1 MLLAETMP
9 RAKMLDLVATSLL
22 ARSSQLTRS
31 LMRLGS
37 HELSRTEVGLL
48 STLEGGPRRITELAA
63 TEALAQPS
71 VSKLVDRLEERGL
84 VTRQRDSAD
93 GRVVMVGISVTGKRQ
108 LDAARHEVRSALGA
122 SLVELDD
129 ADLATL
135 VGAAEVLERLIG
147 MLQ

>member
-1 MLLAETMP
+1 MLLTEPAS
-9 RAKMLDLVATSLL
+9 RAHLLDLVATSLL
-22 ARSSQLTRS
+22 ARSSQLTRA

-71 VSKLVDRLEERGL
+71 VSKLVDRLEMRAL
-84 VTRQRDSAD
+84 VTRQRDPED
-93 GRVVMVGISVTGKRQ
+93 GRVVMVAICDEGEQRLS
-108 LDAARHEVRSALGA
+108 AARHEVRSALRT

-129 ADLATL
+129 ADLITL
-135 VGAAEVLERLIG
+135 VGAAEILERLIG